1 MDDTVGGKDKDN
13 LEEKTRE
20 VVDIRMYHFGWN
32 FLQLGCNLLS
42 WWWLISVFVIY
53 STSVTTLGSCV
64 LMVKHTVDGKD
75 NWMEETMKVGDTMI
89 YHFT

>member
-42 WWWLISVFVIY
+42 DIS
-53 STSVTTLGSCV
+53 
-64 LMVKHTVDGKD
+64 
-75 NWMEETMKVGDTMI
+75 
-89 YHFT
+89 